1 MEKREFLKRL
11 SLSTFAFPVLMSCA
25 EKADPVTEGS
35 DTGSTNSGDTAADCI
50 ATNSETAG
58 PYPTHSPGSLVR
70 EDIRADRTGIEM
82 DVELTVLNK
91 SQSCLPLVGA
101 LVDIWHCDKDGNY
114 SEYSGFS
121 NVSFLRGRQ
130 TTDENGKVAFTT
142 IFPGWYN
149 GRSTHIHLHVF
160 NAAGK
165 SLLVSQI
172 AFPEGSNSAVVQ
184 VNASSANGY
193 TKGMNGYTYNA
204 QDGIFRDGLST
215 ELANISGSLS
225 AGYHLT
231 HSIVVSA

>member
-11 SLSTFAFPVLMSCA
+11 SLSTFAFPMWVACA
-25 EKADPVTEGS
+25 EKANPITEGS
-35 DTGSTNSGDTAADCI
+35 DEDATNSADTASDCTL
-50 ATNSETAG
+50 TNSETAG

-70 EDIRADRTGIEM
+70 EDIRADRTGVAL

-91 SQSCLPLVGA
+91 NQSCLPLVGA
-101 LVDIWHCDKDGNY
+101 LIDIWHCDKDGNY

-130 TTDENGKVAFTT
+130 TSDENGKVAFTT

-149 GRSTHIHLHVF
+149 GRATHIHLHVF
-160 NAAGK
+160 DSTGK

-184 VNASSANGY
+184 VNASAANGY

-204 QDGIFRDGLST
+204 QDNVFGDGVAN
-215 ELANISGSLS
+215 ELANISGSVS
-225 AGYHLT
+225 GGYSLT
-231 HSIVVSA
+231 HSLVVSA

>member
-11 SLSTFAFPVLMSCA
+11 SLSAFAFPMLAACT
-25 EKADPVTEGS
+25 EETDPITDSS
-35 DTGSTNSGDTAADCI
+35 DSD
-50 ATNSETAG
+50 ATNSEDTASDCILTNSETEG

-70 EDIRADRTGIEM
+70 EDIRADRTGISL

-91 SQSCLPLVGA
+91 TESCLPLVGA
-101 LVDIWHCDKDGNY
+101 LVDVWHCDKDGNY

-130 TTDENGKVAFTT
+130 VTDENGKVAFTT

-160 NAAGK
+160 SASGK

-193 TKGMNGYTYNA
+193 TKGMTGYTYNA
-204 QDGIFRDGLST
+204 QDNVFADGVSN
-215 ELANISGSLS
+215 ELANISGSVS
-225 AGYHLT
+225 SGYNLT
-231 HSIVVSA
+231 HSLVVSA